1 MNDPAVRRRLQ
12 RLSFVGAVMVGMLF
26 LILSCLDPVWIT
38 GRQTAVA
45 NWLVSL
51 WGAIIE
57 GAVSENVSAILSG
70 FTGPLLHFLGY
81 GCLGLLVWAGLR
93 LTSEEEKARRTGHI
107 SLLTLGIC
115 LPAAAVDELLQLWLP
130 GRQPSLADVGYD
142 MLGAAAAAAGLA
154 LFFFCLQKFPRVFN
168 RETISYVVFG
178 ALTTVVNI
186 VTYLAA
192 CTGLGIPNLISNV
205 IAWVVSVLFAY
216 AVNKLFVFQSKT
228 GSWKAAGREFALFI
242 AARLF
247 SLGADELCMFLL
259 VDVLAGNKTV
269 AKIAANVVVM
279 IMNYFFSKWFIFA
292 RKKGPDNHM

>member
-1 MNDPAVRRRLQ
+1 M
-12 RLSFVGAVMVGMLF
+12 
-26 LILSCLDPVWIT
+26 
-38 GRQTAVA
+38 
-45 NWLVSL
+45 
-51 WGAIIE
+51 
-57 GAVSENVSAILSG
+57 
-70 FTGPLLHFLGY
+70 
-81 GCLGLLVWAGLR
+81 
-93 LTSEEEKARRTGHI
+93 
-107 SLLTLGIC
+107 
-115 LPAAAVDELLQLWLP
+115 
-130 GRQPSLADVGYD
+130 
-142 MLGAAAAAAGLA
+142 
-154 LFFFCLQKFPRVFN
+154 
-168 RETISYVVFG
+168 
-178 ALTTVVNI
+178 VNI

-279 IMNYFFSKWFIFA
+279 IMNYFFSKWFIFK
-292 RKKGPDNHM
+292 KKGNSPQ